1 MNNDTKIKIILLD
14 DHLIF
19 RDGLKSLLAQD
30 DQFAI
35 IGEASDAEQ
44 LFKLLERVIPDIL
57 IADISLPDES
67 GIEVTRRIQSHYQC
81 ISVLILSMHSSQE
94 YVLSALDA
102 GAKGYLPK
110 DCSASELKEAI
121 QTLSKGET
129 YFSPTVSGTIL
140 KHLSRTNLKG
150 AENIKLTSRET
161 EILRLAAN
169 GKSNKEIAS
178 DLFIS
183 PRTVDCHKNHIM
195 QKLSLKNTAELI
207 LYAVRHGLVNP

>member
-1 MNNDTKIKIILLD
+1 MNQTDKVKIILLD

-30 DQFAI
+30 EHVSI

-44 LFKLLERVIPDIL
+44 LFKILDRVIPDVL

-67 GIEVTRRIQSHYQC
+67 GIEITRRMQAHYQC
-81 ISVLILSMHSSQE
+81 VSVLILSMHSSQE

-121 QTLSKGET
+121 QSLAKGDT
-129 YFSPTVSGTIL
+129 YFSPTISGAIL
-140 KHLSRTNLKG
+140 KHLSRNNLKG
-150 AENIKLTSRET
+150 SENIKLTSRET

>member
-57 IADISLPDES
+57 IADMSLPDES

-110 DCSASELKEAI
+110 DCSASEL
-121 QTLSKGET
+121 
-129 YFSPTVSGTIL
+129 
-140 KHLSRTNLKG
+140 
-150 AENIKLTSRET
+150 
-161 EILRLAAN
+161 
-169 GKSNKEIAS
+169 
-178 DLFIS
+178 
-183 PRTVDCHKNHIM
+183 
-195 QKLSLKNTAELI
+195 
-207 LYAVRHGLVNP
+207 